1 MVEIKKKF
9 LLPPCKTKLYLIIKA
24 LGKKYKKEHIIQY

>member
-9 LLPPCKTKLYLIIKA
+9 LLPPCKTKLYLIKA